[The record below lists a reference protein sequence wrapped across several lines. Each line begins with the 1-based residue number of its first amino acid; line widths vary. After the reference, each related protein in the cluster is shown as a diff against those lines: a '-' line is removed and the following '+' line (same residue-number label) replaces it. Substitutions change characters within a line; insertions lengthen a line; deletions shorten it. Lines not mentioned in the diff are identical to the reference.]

1 MAYTY
6 SGRSASKVR
15 MQGAVQGAEVHTP
28 AKVLVRA
35 SYTREGSCARV
46 LQWRC
51 VHKKLPFAL
60 CCRFDD
66 SVQILSFWY
75 PVFSY
80 IEYVNPSLLHRVLQ
94 PRLYYIEYFN
104 VFITLSTSTRTVTHT
119 YVHTHTHHTYAH
131 THTQARAHT
140 HFTIC
145 TCRTRTRA
153 LMQTLTPCT
162 LPHLQIRVQFIV
174 GVIASAVSLYRR
186 GSLFDALW
194 RKLKKLVSY
203 KTKTTGPSIIFS

>member
-1 MAYTY
+1 
-6 SGRSASKVR
+6 

-51 VHKKLPFAL
+51 VHNTLPFAL

-80 IEYVNPSLLHRVLQ
+80 IEYFNP
-94 PRLYYIEYFN
+94 
-104 VFITLSTSTRTVTHT
+104 VFITSSTSTRTVTHT

-153 LMQTLTPCT
+153 FMQTLTPCT

>member
-1 MAYTY
+1 
-6 SGRSASKVR
+6 

-51 VHKKLPFAL
+51 VHNTLPFAL

-80 IEYVNPSLLHRVLQ
+80 IEYFNP
-94 PRLYYIEYFN
+94 
-104 VFITLSTSTRTVTHT
+104 VFITSSTSTRTVTHT

-131 THTQARAHT
+131 THTQACAHT
-140 HFTIC
+140 HYDLHLPYTH
-145 TCRTRTRA
+145 TCVHA
-153 LMQTLTPCT
+153 NVNSMHSTPPADTGSIHRWCYRKRRFS
-162 LPHLQIRVQFIV
+162 LQE
-174 GVIASAVSLYRR
+174 
-186 GSLFDALW
+186 
-194 RKLKKLVSY
+194 RKPL
-203 KTKTTGPSIIFS
+203 